1 MIVASFNAI
10 DTIDGCL
17 SALTGQECDE
27 PFEVVVIDSSSD
39 GTADVA
45 RRFPGVALHTFAD
58 RKFPGE
64 ARNLGAARSE
74 GEILAF
80 TDADC
85 IPDRRWVQQIAK
97 SHRGSDPVI
106 GGTIDNANPE
116 SRVGWAYFFC
126 ELNQWMP
133 GTPAGYMEDI
143 PTGNLSVKRWAFD
156 RYGPFLE
163 GTYSSDT
170 AFNWR
175 IAKDG
180 HRPLFVPPMRVAHV
194 NVTDLGDYL
203 RRKVFHGRCFAGVR
217 VAERRFSRTRRLAYA
232 GLSLGLPFLLS
243 VRAIR
248 NVLGRGHYR
257 REFAAAFPLVFLGLA
272 AWSWGEL
279 LGYLG
284 GPVERVPSAD
294 LRVASVGSER

>member
-1 MIVASFNAI
+1 MIVASFNTI

-17 SALTGQECDE
+17 SSLADQEGDE

-39 GTADVA
+39 GTAEIV

-85 IPDRRWVQQIAK
+85 IPGRRWIREIVDA
-97 SHRGSDPVI
+97 HRRSDPVI

-133 GTPAGYMEDI
+133 GTPAGYMDDI

-175 IAKDG
+175 IAEDG
-180 HRPLFVPPMRVAHV
+180 HRPLFVPAMQVGHV
-194 NVTDLGDYL
+194 NVTDLGEYL
-203 RRKVFHGRCFAGVR
+203 RRKVFHGRCFAGMR
-217 VAERRFSRTRRLAYA
+217 VAERRFSRARRVSYA
-232 GLSLGLPFLLS
+232 ALSLGLPLLLS
-243 VRAIR
+243 ARAIR
-248 NVLGRGHYR
+248 NVLGRGCYR

-284 GPVERVPSAD
+284 GPVERAAPSE
-294 LRVASVGSER
+294 ASVVSTSVGR